1 MEAIQQFVAAIFSD
15 QRANIVMAL
24 IVFLPLV
31 DWVTGSLRAV
41 ANGTFTLSAFDV
53 FVRTQMAG
61 RAVPIVILIIT
72 GRVITVAVPADLE
85 IPGLDLGVLTA
96 GGILAAVPF
105 LVVAIKS
112 VIDNVNP
119 SAADSIPTVT
129 EE

>member
-41 ANGTFTLSAFDV
+41 ANGTFQWDKFDV
-53 FVRTQMAG
+53 FVRTQIAG
-61 RAVPIVILIIT
+61 RAVPLVILITT

-105 LVVAIKS
+105 LVVVVKS
-112 VIDNVNP
+112 IIDNVNP
-119 SAADSIPTVT
+119 STTDEIPTVT
-129 EE
+129 EK